1 MIVESWQENLS
12 PRSFKWVVKNF
23 ELLPIAQ
30 KSFILPIADI
40 DELCEIAS
48 QCDAEE
54 AILLHLLNKKSGQY
68 ILTTDMNGDD
78 EYRFSVRQI
87 RKDDY
92 IELDILTHP
101 LLREYIK
108 E

>member
-1 MIVESWQENLS
+1 
-12 PRSFKWVVKNF
+12 
-23 ELLPIAQ
+23 
-30 KSFILPIADI
+30 
-40 DELCEIAS
+40 
-48 QCDAEE
+48 
-54 AILLHLLNKKSGQY
+54 
-68 ILTTDMNGDD
+68 MNGDD